1 MLCST
6 MCVVLCSVQGT
17 LHVFTPEAGLV
28 HGCVDAVKLVSHAF
42 ASANAGAIFGLAASR
57 ASGT

>member
-1 MLCST
+1 

-17 LHVFTPEAGLV
+17 LHVLTPEAGLV

-57 ASGT
+57 DSGT